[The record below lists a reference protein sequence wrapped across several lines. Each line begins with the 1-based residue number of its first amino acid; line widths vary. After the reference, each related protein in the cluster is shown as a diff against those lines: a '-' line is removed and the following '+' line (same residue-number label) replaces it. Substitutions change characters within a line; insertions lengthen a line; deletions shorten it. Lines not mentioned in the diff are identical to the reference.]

1 MLTVCL
7 ADDNDMRYF
16 GDWRDTAYRAEFDA
30 QTEGM
35 TPQTEG
41 MVPQTEGM
49 TPQTE
54 GMTPHEK
61 RPLQKADL
69 KSCSKKS
76 GFRLSQLNF
85 DSYIILENNKK
96 HM

>member
-7 ADDNDMRYF
+7 ARDNGMQCF
-16 GDWRDTAYRAEFDA
+16 GDWRDTAYRAEL
-30 QTEGM
+30 
-35 TPQTEG
+35 
-41 MVPQTEGM
+41 VPQTEGM

-54 GMTPHEK
+54 GMTPQTEGMT
-61 RPLQKADL
+61 
-69 KSCSKKS
+69 STCSKMT